1 MVTTTLNPAAQTD
14 ILAVQLRRD
23 RATQRAAGNP
33 IHKKIFKRNWI
44 RAGFTRKAQ
53 FVGDAVLVPPDLD
66 PVAVESEVDFEDSDL
81 LSDDLLSVDLVS
93 ALVLSPDL
101 VSLGFFEA
109 DCSPLVLASF
119 GFSLP
124 EFLKSVSYHPE
135 PLSTKAAADTFFR
148 RLSSPH
154 SGQKTSGSSDI
165 FCNASRWWSH
175 ETQAYS

>member
-44 RAGFTRKAQ
+44 RVGFTRKAQ

-81 LSDDLLSVDLVS
+81 LSDDLLSDDLLSDDLLSDDLVS
-93 ALVLSPDL
+93 PLAPSPDL
-101 VSLGFFEA
+101 VSLEVFEA
-109 DCSPLVLASF
+109 DCSPLALASF

-124 EFLKSVSYHPE
+124 EFLKSVS
-135 PLSTKAAADTFFR
+135 
-148 RLSSPH
+148 
-154 SGQKTSGSSDI
+154 
-165 FCNASRWWSH
+165 
-175 ETQAYS
+175 

>member
-14 ILAVQLRRD
+14 LLAVQLRRD

-66 PVAVESEVDFEDSDL
+66 PVAVESEVDFEDTDL
-81 LSDDLLSVDLVS
+81 LSDDLLSDDLVS
-93 ALVLSPDL
+93 PLAPSPDLVSPDL
-101 VSLGFFEA
+101 VSLAFFEA
-109 DCSPLVLASF
+109 GCSSLALASF

-124 EFLKSVSYHPE
+124 EFLKSVSY
-135 PLSTKAAADTFFR
+135 LS
-148 RLSSPH
+148 LIH
-154 SGQKTSGSSDI
+154 I
-165 FCNASRWWSH
+165 
-175 ETQAYS
+175 